1 MANQK
6 VNYKKTK
13 KTYYKKKTPKRC
25 KNCGKFMK

>member
-1 MANQK
+1 MVNQK

-25 KNCGKFMK
+25 KIVESL